1 MDPTSSLSIA
11 LIFLAALTSFI
22 TASLGAG
29 GGVLM
34 LAVLAQVLPPQAI
47 IPIHGLV
54 QLGSNAGRAALSWEN
69 IDWKLIGLFCIGSV
83 FGAAFASLVLV
94 TLTPRAIYLIIAA
107 FTLFLC
113 WGPQLPRLALGKSGA
128 AFAGLFTTFLTMFA
142 GATGP
147 LVAAFISQKHADKF
161 VTVATFAAAM
171 SAQHIFKA
179 VVFQAAGFDLR
190 PWIILIIAMV
200 ISGALGTFLGL
211 RLLRKF
217 PAHHFQTAFKLVLS
231 LLALRLLWQALQ

>member
-1 MDPTSSLSIA
+1 MDPTSPLAIA

-34 LAVLAQVLPPQAI
+34 LAVLAQVLPPQVI
-47 IPIHGLV
+47 IPVHGLI
-54 QLGSNAGRAALSWEN
+54 QLGSNAGRAAMSWRH
-69 IDWKLIGLFCIGSV
+69 IDWRMIGLFCAGSV

-107 FTLFLC
+107 FTLLLC

-128 AFAGLFTTFLTMFA
+128 AVAGLFTTFLTMFA

-147 LVAAFISQKHADKF
+147 LVAAFITQKHTDRF
-161 VTVATFAAAM
+161 ITVATFAAAM

-190 PWIILIIAMV
+190 PWVILIVAMV
-200 ISGALGTFLGL
+200 ISGAIGTWLGL
-211 RLLRKF
+211 RLLRRF
-217 PAHHFQTAFKLVLS
+217 PAQHFRTAFRIVLS
-231 LLALRLLWQALQ
+231 LLAIRLLWQALR